1 MKINFLINKDMFGT
15 LKFNLK
21 KVDFLKKAIIIYM
34 LLAAGNIANAQDV
47 CNQRGLFSAT
57 TVSFGFSDLLDTY
70 LSPLDYKG
78 KVIGITNERIYLPRF
93 GKEKWVAQQFVW
105 GDFSSNK
112 TVYGSGLTIAGS
124 IGYSWGALYKLPK
137 FIPDMNLCVGPYIS
151 AETGFIYNMRNG
163 NNPVSAK
170 GDLSLGASAMIT
182 YKLKLIRKLP
192 FFLRYEVSTPL
203 AGIFFSPHFEQS
215 YYEIFSI
222 GNNKG
227 IIHPGVWGNRFDLK
241 NLITIDI
248 PFSWIG
254 LRVGFENN
262 IRNTHVNDIK
272 YRRVYNTFL
281 IGFTKDFIPFNRRKN
296 NIENLNVINPLF

>member
-1 MKINFLINKDMFGT
+1 
-15 LKFNLK
+15 
-21 KVDFLKKAIIIYM
+21 
-34 LLAAGNIANAQDV
+34 
-47 CNQRGLFSAT
+47 
-57 TVSFGFSDLLDTY
+57 
-70 LSPLDYKG
+70 
-78 KVIGITNERIYLPRF
+78 
-93 GKEKWVAQQFVW
+93 
-105 GDFSSNK
+105 
-112 TVYGSGLTIAGS
+112 
-124 IGYSWGALYKLPK
+124 
-137 FIPDMNLCVGPYIS
+137 
-151 AETGFIYNMRNG
+151 
-163 NNPVSAK
+163 
-170 GDLSLGASAMIT
+170 MIT